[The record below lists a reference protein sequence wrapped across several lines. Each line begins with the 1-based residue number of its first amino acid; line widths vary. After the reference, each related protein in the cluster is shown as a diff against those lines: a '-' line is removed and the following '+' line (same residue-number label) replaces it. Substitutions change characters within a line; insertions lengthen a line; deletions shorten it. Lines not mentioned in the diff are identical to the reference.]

1 MTRSFQSEE
10 SERERCLE
18 VFLNWDEEL
27 TMKLLLTGATG
38 FIGQAVTQRIVT
50 DAKYSLTV
58 AVRSTTAVF
67 SDAVSVAQIADLT
80 SETDWVTA
88 LSGVDVVVHL
98 AARAHV
104 LKETYNDPLVEFR
117 RTNVEAALAFAKQ
130 ALHAGVKRFVFI
142 SSIGVNGSRT
152 LDFPFSELSLPD
164 PHADYAISKF
174 EAEQALLALLK
185 DASME
190 LVIIRPPLVYAGH
203 APGNFSRLLKLV
215 ASGIPLPFGSVRNQR
230 SMVALENLADFI
242 VLCADHPAAGNKLF
256 LISDGVD
263 FSISEIVKYLA
274 EGMSKKVRLLTVPV
288 SLMRLGA
295 GIVGKQHVFEQLC
308 GSLVID
314 SSKAR
319 NLLGWHPPLKADDA
333 LRKAGRDGGF
343 RH

>member
-1 MTRSFQSEE
+1 
-10 SERERCLE
+10 
-18 VFLNWDEEL
+18 
-27 TMKLLLTGATG
+27 MKLLLTGATG
-38 FIGQAVTQRIVT
+38 FIGKAVTQRIIM

-58 AVRSTTAVF
+58 AVRSSSAVF
-67 SDAVSVAQIADLT
+67 SDAVSVAQIAELT
-80 SETDWVTA
+80 TETDWTAA

-104 LKETYNDPLVEFR
+104 LIETSNDPLVDFR
-117 RTNVEAALAFAKQ
+117 RINVEAALSLARQ

-152 LDFPFSELSLPD
+152 LDFPFSERSLPD
-164 PHADYAISKF
+164 PHADYAVSKF

-185 DASME
+185 DTTME

-215 ASGIPLPFGSVRNQR
+215 ASGVPLPFGLVRNQR
-230 SMVALENLADFI
+230 SMMALENLADFI
-242 VLCADHPAAGNKLF
+242 VLCTDHPAAANELF
-256 LISDGVD
+256 LVSDGVD

-295 GIVGKQHVFEQLC
+295 GVAGKQHVFEQLC

-319 NLLGWHPPLKADDA
+319 NLLCWQSPLKADDA
-333 LRKAGRDGGF
+333 LRKAGRDSGF
-343 RH
+343 RR